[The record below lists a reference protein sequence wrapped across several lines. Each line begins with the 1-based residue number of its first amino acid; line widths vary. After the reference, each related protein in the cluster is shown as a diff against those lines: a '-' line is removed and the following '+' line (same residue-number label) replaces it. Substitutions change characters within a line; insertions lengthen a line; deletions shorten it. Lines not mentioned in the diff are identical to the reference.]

1 MKCLVIGAGGVGGSL
16 AALLAL
22 AGNEVTCVARGE
34 HKEKMLAHGL
44 RFHSGIKGEQVV
56 PCYVYDGT
64 EERPGEIGVATA
76 ETYRGKA
83 ELILVCVKGYSVDS
97 VADCIVRASGERTVV
112 LPILN
117 VYGSGPRIARAC
129 PGSRVIDG
137 CIYIVGYIQAP
148 GEVTQSGQV

>member
-64 EERPGEIGVATA
+64 EERPISTR
-76 ETYRGKA
+76 T
-83 ELILVCVKGYSVDS
+83 
-97 VADCIVRASGERTVV
+97 VRAIHITIKITVKIILRISMFPHNPPFSGSPSTSH
-112 LPILN
+112 LSLH
-117 VYGSGPRIARAC
+117 
-129 PGSRVIDG
+129 
-137 CIYIVGYIQAP
+137 
-148 GEVTQSGQV
+148 

>member
-64 EERPGEIGVATA
+64 GERPGEIGVATT
-76 ETYRGKA
+76 ETYRG
-83 ELILVCVKGYSVDS
+83 EGR
-97 VADCIVRASGERTVV
+97 ADIGLRERVFRRFRGG
-112 LPILN
+112 LHRPCL
-117 VYGSGPRIARAC
+117 G
-129 PGSRVIDG
+129 
-137 CIYIVGYIQAP
+137 
-148 GEVTQSGQV
+148 

>member
-83 ELILVCVKGYSVDS
+83 ELILVCVKGIPS
-97 VADCIVRASGERTVV
+97 I
-112 LPILN
+112 PW
-117 VYGSGPRIARAC
+117 RIASSVLRVSVPWCC
-129 PGSRVIDG
+129 PS
-137 CIYIVGYIQAP
+137 
-148 GEVTQSGQV
+148 

>member
-56 PCYVYDGT
+56 PCYVYDGA
-64 EERPGEIGVATA
+64 EEKESVSSLLAAHIDHFISKVESG
-76 ETYRGKA
+76 YRKNGK
-83 ELILVCVKGYSVDS
+83 
-97 VADCIVRASGERTVV
+97 T
-112 LPILN
+112 
-117 VYGSGPRIARAC
+117 
-129 PGSRVIDG
+129 
-137 CIYIVGYIQAP
+137 
-148 GEVTQSGQV
+148 T

>member
-56 PCYVYDGT
+56 PCYGRADIGLR
-64 EERPGEIGVATA
+64 ERVFRRF
-76 ETYRGKA
+76 RGG
-83 ELILVCVKGYSVDS
+83 LHRPCFG
-97 VADCIVRASGERTVV
+97 
-112 LPILN
+112 
-117 VYGSGPRIARAC
+117 
-129 PGSRVIDG
+129 
-137 CIYIVGYIQAP
+137 
-148 GEVTQSGQV
+148 

>member
-64 EERPGEIGVATA
+64 EDVRERLVWLRPKLIGG
-76 ETYRGKA
+76 RP
-83 ELILVCVKGYSVDS
+83 S
-97 VADCIVRASGERTVV
+97 
-112 LPILN
+112 
-117 VYGSGPRIARAC
+117 
-129 PGSRVIDG
+129 
-137 CIYIVGYIQAP
+137 
-148 GEVTQSGQV
+148 

>member
-64 EERPGEIGVATA
+64 GERPGEIGVATA

-137 CIYIVGYIQAP
+137 CIYIVGYIRLRAR
-148 GEVTQSGQV
+148 